1 MRSQMARVM
10 ALAAPALVVSACA
23 AASDDDLG
31 VLEARQDVTLCGNG
45 HRDPGEQCDDG
56 AQNGH
61 DACSA
66 SCQFEQVH
74 RIDTIKML
82 FAPDAFCTSNALGSA
97 VKSSAQGQMQDAVSN
112 AVGDGRVSVFL
123 RSDGLDDLT
132 GQSDPSLSLASFVGD
147 PVVGAALGL
156 DSWYT
161 VRRSSLDPNG
171 APQASL
177 AGAITGG
184 KLAAGPGNLA
194 FALSLGASLA
204 TLRLSATKLRAT
216 VGASSVPAASSG
228 ASPGVPSSVNLDPA
242 LTSFGAMTNGQLCGN
257 VSAGSLAAIPVPPEL
272 AGGSVSCAQGYTT
285 SNSMLDVIVGG
296 CRVLFLTALAA
307 TQPDKSD
314 PEATAL
320 GAGAPY
326 TFQVGAARKVTGC
339 KDKSG
344 ASVAL
349 DGCLKAAAYS
359 AGFQFTT
366 KRVVLRGTTDT

>member
-1 MRSQMARVM
+1 MRFYAAFFVV
-10 ALAAPALVVSACA
+10 APALVVSACA
-23 AASDDDLG
+23 AQGDDDLG
-31 VLEARQDVTLCGNG
+31 VLESRQDVTLCGNG
-45 HRDPGEQCDDG
+45 QRDPGEQCDDG
-56 AQNGH
+56 ARNGH
-61 DACSA
+61 DGCSA
-66 SCQFEQVH
+66 TCQFEQVH

-97 VKSSAQGQMQDAVSN
+97 VKSSAQGKMQEAVSA
-112 AVGDGRVSVFL
+112 AVGDGRISVFL
-123 RSDGLDDLT
+123 RPDGLDDLS
-132 GQSDPSLSLASFVGD
+132 GQNDSSLSIASFVGD
-147 PVVGAALGL
+147 PVVGAALSL

-161 VRRSSLDPNG
+161 VRKSSLDADG

-177 AGAITGG
+177 AGSVTAG

-194 FALSLGASLA
+194 FALSLGSSLA
-204 TLRLSATKLRAT
+204 SMRLSETKVRAT
-216 VGASSVPAASSG
+216 VGASSVPTASTG
-228 ASPGVPSSVNLDPA
+228 ASPGLPAATNLDPA
-242 LTSFGAMTNGQLCGN
+242 LSSFATMSNGQLCGN
-257 VSAGSLAAIPVPPEL
+257 VSAASLAGIAVPPEL

-296 CRVLFLTALAA
+296 CRVVIVTALAA
-307 TQPDKSD
+307 TQPDKAD
-314 PEATAL
+314 PSAPVV

-326 TFQVGAARKVTGC
+326 TFQVGAAKKVTGC

-349 DGCLKAAAYS
+349 DACLKAAAYS

>member
-1 MRSQMARVM
+1 MRFSRVM
-10 ALAAPALVVSACA
+10 ALVAPAFVVSACA

-31 VLEARQDVTLCGNG
+31 VLESRQDVTLCGNG
-45 HRDPGEQCDDG
+45 VRDPGEQCDDG
-56 AQNGH
+56 ARNGH
-61 DACSA
+61 DGCSA
-66 SCQFEQVH
+66 TCQFEQVH

-112 AVGDGRVSVFL
+112 AVADGRISVFL
-123 RSDGLDDLT
+123 RTDGLEDLT
-132 GQSDPSLSLASFVGD
+132 GQNDPSLSIASFVGD
-147 PVVGAALGL
+147 PVAGAAMGL

-161 VRRSSLDPNG
+161 VRRSSLDENG

-194 FALSLGASLA
+194 FALSMGTSLA
-204 TLRLSATKLRAT
+204 TLRLSATKVRAAI
-216 VGASSVPAASSG
+216 GASSAPTASTG
-228 ASPGVPSSVNLDPA
+228 ASPGLTASTNVDPA
-242 LTSFGAMTNGQLCGN
+242 LKSFATTTNGQLCGN

-296 CRVLFLTALAA
+296 CRVVIVTALAA
-307 TQPDKSD
+307 TQPDKAD
-314 PEATAL
+314 PEAPVM

-326 TFQVGAARKVTGC
+326 TFQVGAAKKVTGC

-359 AGFQFTT
+359 TGFQFTT